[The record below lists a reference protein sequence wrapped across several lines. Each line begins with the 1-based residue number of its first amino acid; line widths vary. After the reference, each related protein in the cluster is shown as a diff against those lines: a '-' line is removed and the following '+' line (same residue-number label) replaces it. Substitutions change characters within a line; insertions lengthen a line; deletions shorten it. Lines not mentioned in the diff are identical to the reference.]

1 MNTWNAERASR
12 MEHGNGGARPSSVPE
27 KPWGIRTA
35 ASRSTF
41 RIERPTIQ
49 LYSRK
54 FPRGISTIRSR
65 YTLDGNAEPA
75 TARVNFA
82 CAVVLQWIPID
93 VEPFPTG
100 GRSMPTG
107 SVVFLIFTGVV
118 TFAVVLQTAIL
129 LAIFVAARQAER
141 RVMEQVNKLRED
153 VAPTLKAAKDVLVLL
168 DEIGPK
174 IRTITTNVQT
184 VSERAVGQANHIE
197 AVINQITGRTQTVVT
212 QITDR
217 TLQQVI
223 RIDGMV
229 TETISGISRG
239 TRAIQDNLLAP
250 VRQLGGWLNTAVS
263 AFDIFGRGTRRTRP
277 R

>member
-1 MNTWNAERASR
+1 
-12 MEHGNGGARPSSVPE
+12 
-27 KPWGIRTA
+27 
-35 ASRSTF
+35 
-41 RIERPTIQ
+41 
-49 LYSRK
+49 
-54 FPRGISTIRSR
+54 
-65 YTLDGNAEPA
+65 
-75 TARVNFA
+75 
-82 CAVVLQWIPID
+82 
-93 VEPFPTG
+93 
-100 GRSMPTG
+100 MPTG

-277 R
+277 RDRDF